1 AQMIAVNT
9 LLDIL
14 GYIPKVPT
22 N

>member
-1 AQMIAVNT
+1 MIAVNT